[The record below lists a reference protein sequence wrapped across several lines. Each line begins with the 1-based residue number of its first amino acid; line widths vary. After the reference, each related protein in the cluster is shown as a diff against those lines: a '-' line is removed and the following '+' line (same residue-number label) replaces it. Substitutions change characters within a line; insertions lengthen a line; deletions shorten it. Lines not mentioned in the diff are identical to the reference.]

1 MKIIDAIDKIKAYH
15 RGISKGEPI
24 DPIKTRDQILYGDP
38 EQELKSIVTTCF
50 ASYEV
55 IEKAIAAGA
64 NLVICHEAI
73 FWNHGDHTD
82 WLQENKTF
90 QAKTKLLDQ
99 GNVVVWRDHDFIH
112 SGIPMPD
119 GTWADGIFYGIMKVL
134 GWEGY
139 LKSWDGNQ
147 PSRFLLPPTTVR
159 ELGRELMDKL
169 PLKGIKVIGSL
180 DSPVSKVWIPGHVM
194 GMHDNDVLKTMEE
207 DDIDTLIVFE
217 CIDYTVTEYVRD
229 STQAGRPKTI
239 LAVGH
244 FNTEEP
250 GMQYMTEYLP
260 SVLGPEIPCRFI
272 PSTDM
277 YEFLTKE

>member
-1 MKIIDAIDKIKAYH
+1 MKIQEAIDRIKAYH
-15 RGISKGEPI
+15 KGDVRGEPI

-38 EQELKSIVTTCF
+38 EQELKGVVTTCY

-55 IEKAIAAGA
+55 IEKAMAAGA
-64 NLVICHEAI
+64 NLIICHEAL

-82 WLQENKTF
+82 WLRDNRTF
-90 QAKTKLLDQ
+90 QAKTALLDS
-99 GNVVVWRDHDFIH
+99 GKVVVWRDHDFIH
-112 SGIPMPD
+112 SGIPLPD
-119 GTWADGIFYGIMKVL
+119 GSWADGIFYGIMKVL
-134 GWEGY
+134 GWEDY
-139 LKSWDGNQ
+139 LTGWDKNQ
-147 PSRFLLPPTTVR
+147 PSRFRLPAVTAG
-159 ELGRELMDKL
+159 ELGRELMEKL
-169 PLKGIKVIGSL
+169 PLNGVKVIGSL
-180 DSPVSKVWIPGHVM
+180 DSPVSRVWLPGHIM
-194 GMHDNDVLKTMEE
+194 GFRDNDILTTMEE

-217 CIDYTVTEYVRD
+217 CIDYTVAEYVRD

-260 SVLGPEIPCRFI
+260 AALGADVPCRFI

-277 YEFLTKE
+277 YQFIAKE